1 MMKIDGRWHQVGA
14 FAYLEGN
21 DQLFNSVGKRMKR
34 LEQCHRAKPTQK
46 CRQLLL
52 TKK

>member
-34 LEQCHRAKPTQK
+34 LEQCTQK